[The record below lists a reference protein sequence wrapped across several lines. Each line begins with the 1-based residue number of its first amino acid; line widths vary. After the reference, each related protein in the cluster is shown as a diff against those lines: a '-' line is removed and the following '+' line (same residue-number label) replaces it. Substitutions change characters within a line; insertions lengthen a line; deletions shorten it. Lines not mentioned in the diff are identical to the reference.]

1 VNAFV
6 AHRGGVMG
14 FRSHRIMGIGLPLLQ
29 TLTVP
34 ELEAI
39 IAHEFGH
46 YSSRDVALGPWI
58 YKTRAVIVRTI
69 ASVRARS
76 IQAPFLWYARHFL
89 KLTHALSRRQ
99 KFIAD
104 RVSASIAGAP
114 VAASALKRVSVVTP
128 LYAAYLNQ
136 ELMPVLNAGFMPP
149 ISAGFNE
156 FLTSDHIDAA
166 SRRILVASESA
177 QPTNPFDTHPSLN
190 DRLAVLGVTASQDE
204 KLDSRESAAALIG
217 DHDRYARALLEMAA
231 GAEQVR
237 KLKPIEW
244 SAVGPAVYP
253 AQWRAL
259 VKHYAPYLSRYSAV
273 SCLQG
278 WTHSSVPDRISC
290 AKAS

>member
-1 VNAFV
+1 LWIPYAEWTYINRLDLRIAIVCIASGLTILWSLLPRADNFTPPGPRLEELKCPRLFSIIRRIAEATKQEPPSDVYLLNDVNAFV

-204 KLDSRESAAALIG
+204 SWIPVNRPQ
-217 DHDRYARALLEMAA
+217 R
-231 GAEQVR
+231 
-237 KLKPIEW
+237 
-244 SAVGPAVYP
+244 
-253 AQWRAL
+253 
-259 VKHYAPYLSRYSAV
+259 
-273 SCLQG
+273 
-278 WTHSSVPDRISC
+278 
-290 AKAS
+290 